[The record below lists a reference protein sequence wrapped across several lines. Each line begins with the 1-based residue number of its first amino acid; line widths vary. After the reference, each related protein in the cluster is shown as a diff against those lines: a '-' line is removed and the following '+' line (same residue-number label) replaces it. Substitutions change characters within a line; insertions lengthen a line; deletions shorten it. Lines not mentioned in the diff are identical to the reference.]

1 MENAGIGLQYRVRA
15 LQWKNL
21 ENTLQLVRD
30 ASRRVTARGMFGTVF
45 SEKKKR
51 GPQVGFV

>member
-1 MENAGIGLQYRVRA
+1 MENAGIGLQYRVHA

-30 ASRRVTARGMFGTVF
+30 ASRRVMARGMFGTVF